1 MKKRQVTTFLVAA
14 VVLVVITALMFCYQV
29 RFTEKV
35 VVTRFDDIK
44 EDQPDG
50 PGLHFKWP
58 WPIEQVHRFDAR
70 LRTFETEFRQA
81 ATQDQKTVVITS
93 YATWRI
99 DDAEKFLT
107 AVGREDT
114 VTDKVRDLL
123 ENQVQLV
130 LRKYPLS
137 ALVNT
142 DPEKLKLDEME
153 QAFLEG
159 IAGAARER
167 YGIEFVSVGIK
178 RLGLPES
185 VTKDVF
191 ARMKE
196 DRLKTSRQY
205 EAEGQAEAVRI
216 RSSAD
221 EMAKKIKARA
231 EAFAKTLEGEGE
243 AEAARYYKVFAENPQ
258 LSDFLKKLET
268 VEKILA
274 SGQITLVLDADK
286 FIPFDILKA
295 AEEAGTAK
303 DGGGADEKATAV
315 EPDDPMGRAE
325 TRSPDEAG

>member
-1 MKKRQVTTFLVAA
+1 MKSRQVWTIAVAFIVIC
-14 VVLVVITALMFCYQV
+14 VVASLMFFYQV

-35 VVTRFDDIK
+35 VVTRFDSIK
-44 EDQPDG
+44 EEQPRE
-50 PGLHFKWP
+50 PGLHLKWP

-114 VTDKVRDLL
+114 VADKVRDLL

-130 LRKYPLS
+130 LRKHPLS

-142 DPEKLKLDEME
+142 DPEKLKLDEIE
-153 QAFLEG
+153 EAFLSG
-159 IAGAARER
+159 IRGPARDR

-205 EAEGQAEAVRI
+205 EAEGQAEAMRI
-216 RSSAD
+216 RASAD
-221 EMAKKIKARA
+221 EISRKILARA
-231 EAFAKTLEGEGE
+231 EALAKTLEGEGE
-243 AEAARYYKVFAENPQ
+243 ARAAEYYKVFAEHPE

-274 SGQITLVLDADK
+274 SGQVTLVLDADK
-286 FIPFDILKA
+286 FIPFDILRTAEETGVGKKPEGGAKA
-295 AEEAGTAK
+295 ASDAAPPAATEESL
-303 DGGGADEKATAV
+303 
-315 EPDDPMGRAE
+315 